1 MQLIGTGIQLV
12 EGVEK
17 GGIGSDLKGG
27 AGEGGNGKSHVMKM
41 TAYFSDPISAPFLCF
56 LSKCTKS

>member
-41 TAYFSDPISAPFLCF
+41 TAYFSDPL
-56 LSKCTKS
+56 

>member
-17 GGIGSDLKGG
+17 GGTGGDVKDG
-27 AGEGGNGKSHVMKM
+27 AGEGGNRKRHTIKM
-41 TAYFSDPISAPFLCF
+41 TA
-56 LSKCTKS
+56 